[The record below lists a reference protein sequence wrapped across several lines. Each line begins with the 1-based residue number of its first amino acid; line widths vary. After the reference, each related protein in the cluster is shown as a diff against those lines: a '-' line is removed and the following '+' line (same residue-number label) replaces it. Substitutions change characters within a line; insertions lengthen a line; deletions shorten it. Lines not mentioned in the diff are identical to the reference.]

1 MHVVNNTRCILWE
14 KRREYEVVWVTVR
27 TLLVVLGAMVI
38 TAEVKCADNDKS
50 RNVVM
55 VYR

>member
-27 TLLVVLGAMVI
+27 TLFVVLGAMVI

-55 VYR
+55 A